1 MLNST
6 VESVRALL
14 LLLERRE
21 IVLADKWQ
29 EYQQVA
35 FDTEVTDGLRKD
47 IQQLELEIGALKEAI
62 QVLEE
67 RGC

>member
-21 IVLADKWQ
+21 IVLADKWR
-29 EYQQVA
+29 EYQRVA
-35 FDTEVTDGLRKD
+35 FDTEATDGLRKD
-47 IQQLELEIGALKEAI
+47 IQQLELEIRALKEAM